1 MQRLIQQIEFINE
14 LDKLKSVF
22 RRSLLINT
30 ERYENSA
37 EHSWHFALMAVIL
50 AEYYPHGDKLD
61 MLRVLKMALLHD
73 TAEIYAGDTYCYDE
87 QALHD
92 QEERELK
99 AATKLF
105 AMLPADQSAELFGLW
120 HEFEKNESHEAHFAR
135 VIDRLNP
142 FLLNYYSGGISWKKN
157 GIKISQVYRRM
168 AEIQENCPSL
178 WPFVMS
184 LFDKALSEG
193 WIIDD
198 RELGD

>member
-1 MQRLIQQIEFINE
+1 MQRLKQQIEFINE

-22 RRSLLINT
+22 RRSLLISG

-37 EHSWHFALMAVIL
+37 EHSWHFALMAVVL
-50 AEYYPHGDKLD
+50 AEHYPERDKLD

-87 QALHD
+87 QAVEG
-92 QEERELK
+92 QEEREWK

-105 AMLPADQSAELFGLW
+105 SMLPADQQAELFELW
-120 HEFEKNESHEAHFAR
+120 HDFEKNESHDAHFAR

-142 FLLNYYSGGISWKKN
+142 FLLNYYSGGITWKKN
-157 GIKISQVYRRM
+157 GIRISQVYKRM
-168 AEIQENCPSL
+168 AEIKTACPSL

-184 LFDKALSEG
+184 LLDSAISQG

-198 RELGD
+198 RDKL